1 MTISRQTL
9 LTLVATLALGAL
21 SFTGTASA
29 ETYKADWNFE
39 VLLNDKPI
47 GFHNFSL
54 TGDGERQTLTT
65 EAQFDV
71 KFLFINAFSYRH
83 ENTETWRDGCLDSI
97 DATTDSNGDLLSVR
111 GQRYENALEV
121 TGRAGAQLL
130 GECVQTFA
138 YWNPDIL
145 ASSQLLNSQTGELE
159 DVEVTLESVDTID
172 VNGEPVDAV
181 RYRLDVEAGAVTLW
195 YSNDESRRWLALE
208 APAKGGRK
216 LRYIP
221 VRVPS
226 AKDLLAWTQRSAFD
240 LADA

>member
-1 MTISRQTL
+1 MFISRQAFL
-9 LTLVATLALGAL
+9 KPFAIVAL
-21 SFTGTASA
+21 SAFSVVGTASA

-39 VLLNDKPI
+39 VQLNNKPI

-83 ENTETWRDGCLDSI
+83 DNTEIWADGCLDSI
-97 DATTDSNGDLLSVR
+97 NATTDNNGDFLFVR

-121 TGRAGAQLL
+121 TAQTGAQQLS
-130 GECVQTFA
+130 ECVQTFA

-145 ASSQLLNSQTGELE
+145 DSSQLLNSQTGELE
-159 DVEVTLESVDTID
+159 DVDVTRESLDAIA
-172 VNGEPVDAV
+172 VNGETIEAV
-181 RYRLDVEAGAVTLW
+181 RYRLDAKAGAVTLW
-195 YSNDESRRWLALE
+195 YTNDESRRWLALE
-208 APAKGGRK
+208 APAKGGRT

-221 VRVPS
+221 IRVPTPEQTS
-226 AKDLLAWTQRSAFD
+226 IQKGA
-240 LADA
+240 

>member
-1 MTISRQTL
+1 MFISRHAS
-9 LTLVATLALGAL
+9 LTFVATVALSAL
-21 SFTGTASA
+21 SFAGTASA

-39 VLLNDKPI
+39 VLLNEKRI

-54 TGDGERQTLTT
+54 TGDSQLQTVTT

-83 ENTETWRDGCLDSI
+83 DNTETWSDGCLDSI
-97 DATTDSNGDLLSVR
+97 DATTDNNGDLLSVR
-111 GQRYENALEV
+111 GQRYEDALEI
-121 TGRAGAQLL
+121 TGRAGEQLL

-138 YWNPDIL
+138 YWNPEIL

-159 DVEVTLESVDTID
+159 DVEVSMETLDTID
-172 VNGEPVDAV
+172 VNGVTVEAV
-181 RYRLDVEAGAVTLW
+181 RYRLNAKAGAVTLW

-208 APAKGGRK
+208 APAKGGRT

-221 VRVPS
+221 VRVPA
-226 AKDLLAWTQRSAFD
+226 AKDLLA
-240 LADA
+240 